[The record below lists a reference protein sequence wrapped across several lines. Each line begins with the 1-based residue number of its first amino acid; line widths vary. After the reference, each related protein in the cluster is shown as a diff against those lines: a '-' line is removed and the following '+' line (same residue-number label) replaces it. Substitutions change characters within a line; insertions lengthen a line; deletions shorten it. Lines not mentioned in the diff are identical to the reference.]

1 MVLVLNSFLNSVL
14 DNLENADQ
22 AFASKLLLK
31 ELDFTLYPHQRLR
44 LIMFIAINIHL
55 SKSKNRR
62 NQASANVVRILAK
75 PKYVLVGAGGRET
88 SCVRDVFSLYCTP
101 TIVPPNSFIHTSFGV
116 RWEL

>member
-1 MVLVLNSFLNSVL
+1 LVLVLNSFLNSAL

-44 LIMFIAINIHL
+44 LVEV
-55 SKSKNRR
+55 KNRR
-62 NQASANVVRILAK
+62 NKASANVVRILAK

-88 SCVRDVFSLYCTP
+88 SCVRDVFSLYWTP

-116 RWEL
+116 RWEP